1 MDSGVLNSPS
11 NLEDLNVRPETDSL
25 NDKDTGSTGHSLL
38 GQGIK
43 EDSSKKR
50 KRHDNDPAQVQV
62 DSSVLSSD
70 SENDNSE
77 AEPVTSHLV
86 LTQFENV
93 GRTKNK
99 WKCNFKDGIMLLNGS
114 EYMFGKGNAEFL
126 W

>member
-1 MDSGVLNSPS
+1 MRTTTQVCP
-11 NLEDLNVRPETDSL
+11 VV
-25 NDKDTGSTGHSLL
+25 
-38 GQGIK
+38 GQAVIAYNF
-43 EDSSKKR
+43 DF
-50 KRHDNDPAQVQV
+50 V
-62 DSSVLSSD
+62 
-70 SENDNSE
+70 E